1 MHGVVLW
8 KRNAWTYDP
17 ANEKFVFNKKCMSTL
32 ITWQDQRCSEEFL
45 RALPKRSSTSVVD
58 PCAGFGCATLFWLL
72 RKGDLLQDF
81 ECVGTIQDL
90 MVAMLTGLNKP
101 VMTPQNAASF
111 GYFDVETNQW
121 DLQALEL
128 SDFPC
133 DILPEIVDE
142 SQVAG
147 ELRHFWLG
155 IPARTVI
162 FPATGDAQCSVLSG
176 LQAREGSAILYMG
189 TSAQISFVVDYRGRN
204 HKGHHTYFPYFN
216 GKHLC
221 VAASLNGGNVL
232 TQFVDMVKL
241 WLYDLGVSLPES
253 KVWDRLLNPTA
264 LTEQQI
270 FTGVN
275 ARTESIRVRPLL
287 FGERHN
293 PQSSGSVTGIRAQMP
308 TLDKTFRAICAG
320 LIDNLVEMLPL
331 SVLQDHGISRLV
343 CAGKVINH
351 NRVISSE
358 VQRVFQDFSVEFA
371 SDCDSALGAALGAAM
386 FRR

>member
-1 MHGVVLW
+1 MEENQYILGVDLGTTTVKVCLIDANSRKKVLEQSQITKARVEVEAPRAEQCPEKILFAVQYCLAAIERKYLSNVVSIGVCGQMHGVVLW

-216 GKHLC
+216 GKRN
-221 VAASLNGGNVL
+221 SLSYNSNN
-232 TQFVDMVKL
+232 
-241 WLYDLGVSLPES
+241 Y
-253 KVWDRLLNPTA
+253 RYN
-264 LTEQQI
+264 
-270 FTGVN
+270 
-275 ARTESIRVRPLL
+275 
-287 FGERHN
+287 
-293 PQSSGSVTGIRAQMP
+293 
-308 TLDKTFRAICAG
+308 
-320 LIDNLVEMLPL
+320 
-331 SVLQDHGISRLV
+331 
-343 CAGKVINH
+343 INK
-351 NRVISSE
+351 
-358 VQRVFQDFSVEFA
+358 
-371 SDCDSALGAALGAAM
+371 
-386 FRR
+386 